1 MKLNLILCLALTFLL
16 SNCKVP
22 NMAPLMEAA
31 QTSNEI
37 IKESLFY
44 SKDRTISEE
53 DIQRLLDGEIDIPD
67 TVRVA
72 IYKYGGSSL
81 KTYFSYYGIE
91 EEYLKLQQNYIDTLV
106 AQLRVVP
113 KVENVVLVPTI
124 MAPRSANITQLRE
137 TAVRLQADLLFIFNL
152 NSDIYYKYK
161 AFQRNEAK
169 AFATCEA
176 LLMDTRTGVV
186 PHSSVITSEKI
197 AIRSNNDASND
208 ETKKRAED
216 GAIILSLVETGRR
229 VARFLTEN

>member
-1 MKLNLILCLALTFLL
+1 MKINLLLILAVTLCLCSCQST
-16 SNCKVP
+16 STVP
-22 NMAPLMEAA
+22 LNAE
-31 QTSNEI
+31 QYNSREVIT
-37 IKESLFY
+37 ESLF
-44 SKDRTISEE
+44 SDKNSTISEE
-53 DIQRLLDGEIDIPD
+53 NIQRLLDGEIQIPD

-81 KTYFSYYGIE
+81 RTYFSYYGTD

-106 AQLRVVP
+106 AQLSVVP
-113 KVENVVLVPTI
+113 KVAKVILVPTI
-124 MAPRSANITQLRE
+124 MASSSANITQLRE

-176 LLMDTRTGVV
+176 LLMDTRTGVI
-186 PHSSVITSEKI
+186 PHSSVITSEKVVFKSS
-197 AIRSNNDASND
+197 ADLSNE
-208 ETKKRAED
+208 ETRKRAEN

-229 VARFLTEN
+229 AARFLNEE